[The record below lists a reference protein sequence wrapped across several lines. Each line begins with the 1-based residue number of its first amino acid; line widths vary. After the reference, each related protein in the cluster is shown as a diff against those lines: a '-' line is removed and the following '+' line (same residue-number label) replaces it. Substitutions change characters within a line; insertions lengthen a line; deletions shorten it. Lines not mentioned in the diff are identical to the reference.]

1 MWALLLGELIRFLGS
16 PGASI
21 VPTRFDYLRQDS
33 PLTLAE
39 GLEEYSA
46 GYRFLNRNDGS
57 TEASTWFRRHDLT
70 HVVFGTIPFEIRGET
85 INDLWTIFGSDI
97 TIKEYWQ
104 FFRITN
110 ISYSKVIS
118 SYDRKHGGRLG
129 VYGAVSKQ
137 ILVGFVTISR
147 ALKMKKKWP
156 WHDAERYL
164 HQPLWQTR
172 EEFGITVIN
181 PSANSR

>member
-1 MWALLLGELIRFLGS
+1 M
-16 PGASI
+16 
-21 VPTRFDYLRQDS
+21 PTRFDYLRQDS

-70 HVVFGTIPFEIRGET
+70 HVVFGTVPFEIRGET

-104 FFRITN
+104 FFSITN

-129 VYGAVSKQ
+129 VYGAVLKQ
-137 ILVGFVTISR
+137 FLVGFVTIGR

-164 HQPLWQTR
+164 HQPLCQTR

-181 PSANSR
+181 PSSHSR